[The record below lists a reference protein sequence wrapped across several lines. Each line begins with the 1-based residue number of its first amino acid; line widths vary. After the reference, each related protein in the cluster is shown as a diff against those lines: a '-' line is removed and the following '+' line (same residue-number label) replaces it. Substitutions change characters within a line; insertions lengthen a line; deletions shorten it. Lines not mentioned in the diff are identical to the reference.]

1 MVDDP
6 ALRQARL
13 TLLAALRDA
22 VLDIADLSQI
32 AGTPA

>member
-1 MVDDP
+1 VDDA

-13 TLLAALRDA
+13 TLLAALRDT

-32 AGTPA
+32 AGAQA